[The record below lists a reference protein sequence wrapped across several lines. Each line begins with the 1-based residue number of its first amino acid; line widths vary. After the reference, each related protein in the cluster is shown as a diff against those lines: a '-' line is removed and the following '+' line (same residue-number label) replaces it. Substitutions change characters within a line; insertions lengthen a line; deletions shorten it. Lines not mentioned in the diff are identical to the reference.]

1 MKLSRRDL
9 IQGTVVAGSLFA
21 MGCAS
26 SKGASGGGTTE
37 PGTQGQ
43 GSAGTKAGKPLSI
56 LILGGTKF
64 LGPALVESA
73 QARGHTVTLF
83 NRGKTNPGLFPNVE
97 KLQGDRD
104 PNKAEGLKAL
114 QGRKWDAV
122 VDTSGYVPR
131 IVKASA
137 ELLAPNV
144 GHYTFVSTISVYKDA
159 SKPGLKETAP
169 VATVDDPNTEDVN
182 KYYGALKAL
191 CEKAAETAM
200 PGRVFNVR
208 PGLIVGPD
216 DPTDRFTYWPVRV
229 AQGGEVL
236 APGTGHDATQF
247 IDVRDLAAFIILGVE
262 QKLAGLYTATGPEKP
277 LLMRDFLERSKKA
290 LRSDAT
296 FIWAHPSFLEKHKV
310 EAFGDM
316 PVWVTPT
323 GEEAGLLRVNIDK
336 ALAAGL
342 TFRPLEDTVRDT
354 VEWFKSE
361 PPERQAKLK
370 AGIAPARE
378 KEVLAAWHQEHDQGT
393 ATPTR

>member
-9 IQGTVVAGSLFA
+9 IQGAVTVGSLWA
-21 MGCAS
+21 LGCATSGS
-26 SKGASGGGTTE
+26 SGGASGESDSPEKGASG
-37 PGTQGQ
+37 
-43 GSAGTKAGKPLSI
+43 AKASKPLSI

-104 PNKAEGLKAL
+104 PTKAEGLKAL
-114 QGRKWDAV
+114 EGRKWDAV

-159 SKPGLKETAP
+159 SKPGLTETAP
-169 VATVDDPNTEDVN
+169 VATVADVTTEDVDTH
-182 KYYGALKAL
+182 YGALKAL
-191 CEKAAETAM
+191 CEQAAEKAM
-200 PGRVFNVR
+200 PGRTFNVR

-229 AQGGEVL
+229 ARGGEVL
-236 APGTGHDATQF
+236 APGTGHDTTQF
-247 IDVRDLAAFIILGVE
+247 IDARDLAAFIILGVE
-262 QKLAGLYTATGPEKP
+262 QKLSGPYTATGPSKP
-277 LLMRDFLERSKKA
+277 LVMRDFLERSKKA
-290 LRSDAT
+290 LNSDAR

-310 EAFGDM
+310 EPFGDM
-316 PVWVTPT
+316 PVWVSPT
-323 GEEAGLLRVNIDK
+323 GEDAGLLRVNIDK

-342 TFRPLEDTVRDT
+342 TFRPLEETVRDT
-354 VEWFKSE
+354 VAWFNAE
-361 PPERQAKLK
+361 PPERQAKLRS
-370 AGIAPARE
+370 GIKPERE
-378 KEVLAAWHQEHDQGT
+378 KEVLAAWHQEHDKGN
-393 ATPTR
+393 AHAG